1 MRVFLIRHTPTVTPK
16 GTVYGSSDVNI
27 SEPFTPLF
35 DDIAQII
42 NKATSTSAREHVY
55 FASPLIRCKLMAEYM
70 SKNHFSPANGVQ
82 YDSRLKEIHFGQWEL
97 KRWKDIPQTEIDE
110 WLSDFAVKSAPEGES
125 FAEVMSRSVAFWQD
139 SVMPLCD
146 ETRDVIPAEVSD
158 NKSKPVDS
166 KEPVV
171 HIYSHG
177 GVLRA
182 ILCHILGMEMKDSFK
197 LIIRHGSVTEL
208 EIHSDSR
215 KNRLINLSK
224 GGVEDSF

>member
-16 GTVYGSSDVNI
+16 GTVYGSSDVDI
-27 SEPFTPLF
+27 SEPCANLF
-35 DDIAQII
+35 DDIAQIVT
-42 NKATSTSAREHVY
+42 NAPGTKGREHVL
-55 FASPLIRCKLMAEYM
+55 FSSPLIRCKKMAEYM
-70 SKNHFSPANGVQ
+70 HQYHFNAANDVQ
-82 YDSRLKEIHFGQWEL
+82 YDNRLKEIHFGQWEL

-110 WLSDFAVKSAPEGES
+110 WLSDFAVKAAPEGES
-125 FAEVMSRSVAFWQD
+125 FAEVMARSVAFWED
-139 SVMPLCD
+139 SVLPLCD
-146 ETRDVIPAEVSD
+146 ETLDVITTEVSD
-158 NKSKPVDS
+158 DKEKPVDS

-182 ILCHILGMEMKDSFK
+182 ILCQILGMEMKDSFK